1 MLTEWWICIFQVEK
15 TQRQRFFATFFNANA
30 EIVKNLNI
38 SKARGGG
45 EFVASYSEF
54 SLNTTTGFAEGVVEY
69 SEKIWSDKLE
79 EHLAEQGAA
88 CITILTFAHNDNNQS
103 AGAALARV
111 WKSAKG
117 PGFEMVSRGEC
128 NARLLAKAEEITLE
142 DAKQE
147 KEAAKA
153 FDEKTQAVMTQTLL
167 DVKETMVTKDV
178 LKDTVAGVATK
189 EDVAKSQEELTKMRE
204 RAEHAENFS
213 FVKRGQLGA
222 EESEKTKSLRME
234 LEMKDREIANL
245 KRQMTARDRNDA
257 ERDNHIRERDMRVE
271 AHISRTEQFIKQ
283 MEDSACRREESD
295 GILREILGRL
305 ERGLEDV

>member
-1 MLTEWWICIFQVEK
+1 MKIKRCYVS
-15 TQRQRFFATFFNANA
+15 FFNATQ
-30 EIVKNLNI
+30 EIVGNMSFPKSRAEGNYL
-38 SKARGGG
+38 A
-45 EFVASYSEF
+45 AYSEF
-54 SLNTTTGFAEGVVEY
+54 ALNQTTGFAEGLVEF
-69 SEKIWSDKLE
+69 EEQVWSNALE
-79 EHLAEQGAA
+79 ENLAVKGAA
-88 CITILTFAHNDNNQS
+88 CITILTFANNDNNQS

-117 PGFEMVSRGEC
+117 PGFEIVSRGGC
-128 NARLLAKAEEITLE
+128 NARLLAKAEEITLADE
-142 DAKQE
+142 KNE

-153 FDEKTQAVMTQTLL
+153 FDEKTQAVMAQTLL

-222 EESEKTKSLRME
+222 EESKKTKSLRME